1 MNTHL
6 QQKLKTL
13 PRTPG
18 VYFHKS
24 ASGEIIYVGKAA
36 VLKNRVRQYFQDSR
50 GRDNKTMALVAEI
63 ADTDWIET
71 ESEVDALF
79 LESEMVKRYMPRYN
93 VLLRDDKSQMYVQ
106 IDMKSEWPT
115 VSFTRNPADDGA
127 EYIGPFYNGF
137 ALKKAL
143 RYLRRIFSSSS
154 SAQSGQPQILIST
167 SSWSSSQPQSES

>member
-1 MNTHL
+1 MNSQL
-6 QQKLKTL
+6 QEKLKTL
-13 PRTPG
+13 PRSPG

-50 GRDNKTMALVAEI
+50 GRDNKTMALVSEI
-63 ADTDWIET
+63 IDTDWIEV

-93 VLLRDDKSQMYVQ
+93 VLLRDDKSQSYVR

-115 VSFTRNPADDGA
+115 VR
-127 EYIGPFYNGF
+127 
-137 ALKKAL
+137 L
-143 RYLRRIFSSSS
+143 REILSMM
-154 SAQSGQPQILIST
+154 AQSIMDRFTMAMRSKKPSAICAECFPT
-167 SSWSSSQPQSES
+167 